1 MAGTDGG
8 PRRYARALFDVALQ
22 KGEEAGLR
30 DELDAA
36 TRVLQGSRE
45 LQQTL
50 DHPALPLE
58 RKKKILGAVFAGR
71 GSALLLKL
79 LELLVQR
86 RRTSVLPAL
95 ARTYTALFNAHR
107 GVLAA
112 EAVSAAPLSA
122 EQQAAIQA
130 ALQEMTGK
138 PVELGVRTEPALLGG
153 VVVNMDGRT
162 YDGTVRTRLTALR
175 EHLGGRAV

>member
-22 KGEEAGLR
+22 KGEEGTLR
-30 DELDAA
+30 DQLDGAV
-36 TRVLQGSRE
+36 RVFQGSRE

-58 RKKKILGAVFAGR
+58 RKKKILAALFAGQS
-71 GSALLLKL
+71 SALLLKL

-95 ARTYTALFNAHR
+95 ARTYTALWNAHR
-107 GVLAA
+107 GVVAA
-112 EAVSAAPLSA
+112 EAVSAVPLLP

-130 ALQEMTGK
+130 KLQAMTGR
-138 PVELGVRTEPALLGG
+138 PVELEARTDAAVLGG
-153 VVVNMDGRT
+153 VLVNMDGRT
-162 YDGTVRTRLTALR
+162 YDGTVRTHLSALR